1 MNKGGKDGKQRE
13 EEGRKD
19 RLQDASP
26 ETQVWWVK
34 VLLTWCAASERV
46 RGSTIL
52 DI

>member
-1 MNKGGKDGKQRE
+1 VRTPALMRRPWAHFSAKAILVRGG
-13 EEGRKD
+13 
-19 RLQDASP
+19 P